1 MLSILFF
8 SIFEQKNI
16 EKAYFDQRLEYA
28 APKHRSKY
36 TTLIFVET
44 YALTNKNCIFLLLLV
59 SLLRLSQR
67 KDDPVE
73 GWLKP
78 FNCHNTLPTTA
89 YWLLTLY
96 TTFSIPRHKRG
107 PKPPHGDDGPSAT
120 AFEHPPQ
127 SSDCDYY
134 ENKLKL
140 GFFPDFLEQRDQ
152 KTVVLSR
159 YCQLGKWFPVSSCL
173 VSFKTSWDHR
183 PLASAVT

>member
-1 MLSILFF
+1 MKMKKGEKSQQNVAKKSNWERDKTYIFIYKPKLCFLLNFESNFMLCILFF

-73 GWLKP
+73 VWLKP
-78 FNCHNTLPTTA
+78 FYCHNTFQQQP
-89 YWLLTLY
+89 
-96 TTFSIPRHKRG
+96 I
-107 PKPPHGDDGPSAT
+107 
-120 AFEHPPQ
+120 
-127 SSDCDYY
+127 
-134 ENKLKL
+134 
-140 GFFPDFLEQRDQ
+140 GF
-152 KTVVLSR
+152 
-159 YCQLGKWFPVSSCL
+159 
-173 VSFKTSWDHR
+173 
-183 PLASAVT
+183 